1 MSKFAAK
8 ARQAKKNTSRAAIK
22 TVSQTP
28 DTRTYEGGPAYKRDT
43 LSELFLLGVSNFV
56 GENTFYEK
64 AEDRDNRFAKLAR
77 TVAVANPE
85 WFAKFV
91 GWLRS
96 DGNMRSAP
104 LVAAVEG
111 VYARLNELQC
121 SEDGCSTYGEWVKD
135 GKRFCGQHAPGMSD
149 RDETSHKEIIASVLR
164 RADEPGEMISY
175 YEQQFG
181 VPLGNG
187 QFRVRLPKPIKRGI
201 ELAVAGSE
209 NRTPLYTE
217 YSVLKYD
224 TGSRLRFG
232 NVLNLVHPQARMPW
246 QDDLFTWI
254 LDRQNGRDGEKS
266 YELLKVIE
274 ARKALQAIPQDQRKA
289 YLASAAKEGAFGD
302 DVKSDLDAAGVTWE
316 WLASWLGS
324 ELDDSFWEAMIPN
337 MGYMATLRNL
347 RNFDKAGISREA
359 ADAVAA
365 RLSDPDQVARSKQFP
380 FRFWSAYKASES
392 VNYSLA
398 LERALDE
405 SVKNIPS
412 LGGNILIMVDMSGSM
427 GSTMSEKSSMTMAEA
442 AILFGVALAKKGENV
457 TLIGWAS
464 SSFEMKIEKGM
475 SVLKTVEKMYRRLNE
490 VGYGTNLSGA
500 LKKHYK
506 GHDRVFVFSDMQI
519 MGSHW
524 GDPDGLVP
532 ANVPF
537 YAFNLAGYA
546 QGMIPSKKNRYEIG
560 GLTDHTFKQIKL
572 LEQGLAGNWPWED

>member
-8 ARQAKKNTSRAAIK
+8 KIGARKTASKAVIR

-43 LSELFLLGVSNFV
+43 LSELFLLGVANFV

-64 AEDRDNRFAKLAR
+64 ADSRDDRYAKLAR

-85 WFAKFV
+85 WFTKFV

-96 DGNMRSAP
+96 DGNMRSAS
-104 LVAAVEG
+104 LVAAAEG

-121 SEDGCSTYGEWVKD
+121 SEDGCSVYGEWVNGD
-135 GKRFCGQHAPGMSD
+135 KRYCGQHAATPAAGSVV
-149 RDETSHKEIIASVLR
+149 RDETSHKEIVASVLR
-164 RADEPGEMISY
+164 RADEPGELIAY
-175 YEQQFG
+175 WEQHFG
-181 VPLGNG
+181 TADGNG
-187 QFRVRLPKPIKRGI
+187 RGKVQLPKPLKRGI

-217 YSVLKYD
+217 YSALKYD
-224 TGSRLRFG
+224 TDSRVRFG
-232 NVLNLVHPQARMPW
+232 NVLNLVHPKARMPW
-246 QDDLFTWI
+246 QEQLFTWL
-254 LDRQNGRDGEKS
+254 LDRQNGRDGDKS
-266 YELLKVIE
+266 YEGLKVVA
-274 ARKALQAIPQDQRKA
+274 ARKELQAIPQADRKA
-289 YLASAAKEGAFGD
+289 FLADKANAEK
-302 DVKSDLDAAGVTWE
+302 LDAAGVTWE
-316 WLASWLGS
+316 WLSSWLGS
-324 ELDDSFWEAMIPN
+324 ALDAAFWEAMIPN
-337 MGYMATLRNL
+337 MGYMALLRNL
-347 RNFDKAGISREA
+347 RNFDQAGISQEA
-359 ADAVAA
+359 AEAVAA
-365 RLSDPDQVARSKQFP
+365 RLQDPEQVARSRQFP
-380 FRFWSAYKASES
+380 FRFWSAYKATDSL
-392 VNYSLA
+392 NYSLA

-412 LGGNILIMVDMSGSM
+412 MPGKNLIMVDMSGSM
-427 GSTMSEKSSMTMAEA
+427 QRGFSEKSSMSMAEA
-442 AILFGVALAKKGENV
+442 AILFGVALAKKGEDV

-464 SSFEMKIEKGM
+464 SSFVQKIDKGA
-475 SVLKTVEKMYRRLNE
+475 SVLKIVEKMHNRINE
-490 VGYGTNLSGA
+490 VGMGTQLVPA

-524 GDPDGLVP
+524 GNPDGVVP

-560 GLTDHTFKQIKL
+560 GLTDATFKQIRL
-572 LEQGLAGNWPWED
+572 LEQGKAGSWPWEDEK